1 MKAGLIAGLSREEHF
16 VATKELS
23 VEIGK
28 ATVLSTPSLVR
39 LMERTSRLILDQFL
53 TENEASVGAS
63 IQMKHL
69 APTPIGAEV
78 RVVSRVAAVSGRRV
92 DFSIE
97 AYDSLEKIGEATHQ
111 RFVVE
116 LKKFQSRVDEK
127 LRH

>member
-1 MKAGLIAGLSREEHF
+1 MKAGLIAGLSHEERF
-16 VATKELS
+16 ATTKELS
-23 VEIGK
+23 AEIGK

-53 TENEASVGAS
+53 MENEASVGAS
-63 IQMKHL
+63 IQVKHL

-78 RVVSRVAAVSGRRV
+78 RVVSRVVAVSGRRV

-116 LKKFQSRVDEK
+116 LNKFQSRVDEK